1 MLSLNLSDTGIDTS
15 GKTCSIEWYTTRLE
29 EELVKFTALEH
40 LDLSHNEGLSFL
52 PLGILRIA
60 ARLKSFKCD
69 GCSLGL
75 PPQSFFSSPEDN
87 PRLIQQLLEGGA
99 SETALNLSAVN
110 LWDWDYNH
118 ELQDLWKRSSNVV
131 AVLQLYPA
139 LKTLDVSSNPKLIML
154 SDGMLRIIA
163 GLESFKCDGCKF
175 YLPPR
180 LLNEADKIPGVA
192 QQIIDGTANL
202 SSLESD
208 LWEDMLRVDIC
219 QEILQFV
226 YPMVKHLDLSH
237 NIVLS
242 GTGVVK
248 ILISFA
254 GM

>member
-1 MLSLNLSDTGIDTS
+1 MLSLNLSDTGIVVDNV
-15 GKTCSIEWYTTRLE
+15 IAVE
-29 EELVKFTALEH
+29 EQLVKFTALEH
-40 LDLSHNEGLSFL
+40 LDLSHNEGLGFL

-69 GCSLGL
+69 GCSLKL

-110 LWDWDYNH
+110 LWDLDLCNSH
-118 ELQDLWKRSSNVV
+118 AIQDFWKRSSYVA

-139 LKTLDVSSNPKLIML
+139 LKTLDVSSNPNLIVL

-163 GLESFKCDGCKF
+163 GLQSFKCDGCKF
-175 YLPPR
+175 FMPPR

-208 LWEDMLRVDIC
+208 ICEEMLQGNIWL
-219 QEILQFV
+219 EILQIV

-237 NIVLS
+237 NKKLS

-248 ILISFA
+248 TLTLFA